1 MARAPKTY
9 KKLAGGGLSLFFRHD
24 LYQGPDHLLWVETG
38 AFHEQY
44 KRFYFNDIQAI
55 MLRRN
60 RHRGLWALG
69 WGACILLFGIIWL
82 MGRGPGYGSGLM
94 TAISALGLG
103 IHWWRGPCCEVYLQ
117 TAVQIEKLSTLVRVP
132 KALKVMERIRTA
144 AEAVQGPFDG
154 RLIPPDRGPEEAAA
168 TVISAAGIAPG
179 PVSAAGP
186 ADGEPYQPLLHRIL
200 FSLLILFGLLRCF
213 QLWAR
218 SFPLVVLDIIGMAG
232 TLVLAIIVLVRW
244 HHWVKGTVLSLASWM
259 TLVFAALHG
268 LSAYIMFIVTSI
280 GHPARAFQQG
290 ALLKA
295 FFELRLGDQPIVWGI
310 GVAAA
315 AISLVLGLLGWMATP
330 ARRQAQGA

>member
-9 KKLAGGGLSLFFRHD
+9 KKLAGGGLSLFFRHV
-24 LYQGPDHLLWVETG
+24 LWQGPDHLLWVETG
-38 AFHEQY
+38 AFQEQY

-55 MLRRN
+55 ILRRN
-60 RHRGLWALG
+60 QHRGLWALG

-82 MGRGPGYGSGLM
+82 TGRGPGYGSGLM
-94 TAISALGLG
+94 TVLSALGLG
-103 IHWWRGPCCEVYLQ
+103 IHWLRGPCCEVYLQ

-154 RLIPPDRGPEEAAA
+154 WHISPDREPEEMAA
-168 TVISAAGIAPG
+168 IDFSAAGIAPG
-179 PVSAAGP
+179 PVSPPGP

-200 FSLLILFGLLRCF
+200 FGLLFLFGLLRCL

-218 SFPLVVLDIIGMAG
+218 SFPLAVLDIIGLAS

-244 HHWVKGTVLSLASWM
+244 HHWVKGTVLSLASWLV
-259 TLVFAALHG
+259 LVFAALHG
-268 LSAYIMFIVTSI
+268 LAAYIMFIATSI
-280 GHPARAFQQG
+280 GHPALAFQQG
-290 ALLKA
+290 AILKA
-295 FFELRLGDQPIVWGI
+295 FFELRVGDQPIVWGI

-330 ARRQAQGA
+330 ARRPAPAA